1 MYIIEKGAIMGNY
14 KKDIKEVYKY
24 RNEYAKQNYDRC
36 IFQVKK
42 GKKEL
47 IVNHAKE
54 QGYNGLTDYVISL
67 IEKDMN
73 VKLN

>member
-1 MYIIEKGAIMGNY
+1 MDNY

-24 RNEYAKQNYDRC
+24 RNEYAKQNYDHC

-42 GKKEL
+42 WKKEL

-54 QGYNGLTDYVISL
+54 QGYNGLTDYVILL